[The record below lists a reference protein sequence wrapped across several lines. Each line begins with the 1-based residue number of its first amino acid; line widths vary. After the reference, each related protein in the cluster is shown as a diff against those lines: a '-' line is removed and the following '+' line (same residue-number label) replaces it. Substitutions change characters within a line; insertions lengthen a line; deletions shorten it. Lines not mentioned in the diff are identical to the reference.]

1 MDMVVKTQPVAGQFE
16 RGDDQDPRVNVL
28 TPFLRGGDA
37 LAMQRDFDEE
47 WAAYLEAQCAELVG
61 QLELI
66 GHLRAAC
73 QEAYFAGYTL
83 SRWS

>member
-16 RGDDQDPRVNVL
+16 RGDDQDPRVNIL
-28 TPFLRGGDA
+28 TPFLRGGEA
-37 LAMQRDFDEE
+37 LAMKRDFDEE
-47 WAAYLEAQCAELVG
+47 WVAYLEDQCAELVG
-61 QLELI
+61 RPELI

-73 QEAYFAGYTL
+73 QQAYFAGYTL